1 MTTPTPQ
8 IWLKE
13 LNRPAR
19 FWISSA
25 IICGTTSALLV
36 IVQAWLFASIIAQG
50 FIDQTPLTALLPSL
64 ALAALVIGLRALANA
79 GRELAGQRAGEV
91 VRLHVRHA
99 ILSHLTQL
107 GPAYIALTPAGKLA
121 AITLERVEALH
132 NFFAHYM
139 PQKYIAMLVPTL
151 IAAAIIPVSWAA
163 GSILLITA
171 PLIPFFMTLVG
182 RNAASLHEKH
192 FLTLGRMSA
201 RFLDTLRGL
210 TTLKLLG
217 RAQEESQRIAAAS
230 EEYRKGTMSVLRVA
244 FLSSA
249 ILEFFTAVAIAMSAV
264 YLGMH
269 YLGYIDFGLYGR
281 ELTLQTGLFILLL
294 APEFYQPLRELGTH
308 YHARAEA
315 LGAADG
321 IVALL
326 HTTAEVPTVG
336 HQVIPRLKDG
346 ITLTY
351 DNVSYTYTG
360 REQPALV
367 NFSETFHPGEWVAI
381 TGESG
386 AGKTTLL
393 QMLLGFISVQ
403 HGEIFINGIPLCHL
417 SLASWRDN
425 VVWVS
430 QNPALFYGTIYD
442 NILLAKT
449 GATDQEV
456 HSAAN
461 KARVTDF
468 CQHLDN
474 GIHAEVGEQGRLLSG
489 GEGRRIALA
498 RAFLKDAPVLLLDEP
513 TAGLDHENEAIILEA
528 LKELARGKT
537 TIMVTHRHQAVEYA
551 DRIINLSPESGQ

>member
-8 IWLKE
+8 IWLKKISS
-13 LNRPAR
+13 PAR
-19 FWISSA
+19 FWIFGAIACGATSA
-25 IICGTTSALLV
+25 ILV
-36 IVQAWLFASIIAQG
+36 IFQAWLFASIIAQG
-50 FIDQTPLTALLPSL
+50 FIDRVPLPALLPSL
-64 ALAALVIGLRALANA
+64 ALVAGAIVLRALANA

-91 VRLHVRHA
+91 VRTHVRND
-99 ILSHLTQL
+99 ILAQLARL
-107 GPAYIALTPAGKLA
+107 GPAYIALTPAGTLA
-121 AITLERVEALH
+121 TITLERTEALH
-132 NFFAHYM
+132 NFVAHYV
-139 PQKYIAMLVPTL
+139 PQKYIAMIVPVL
-151 IAAAIIPVSWAA
+151 IASAIFPVSWAA

-192 FLTLGRMSA
+192 FVTLGRMSV

-217 RAQEESQRIAAAS
+217 RSKAESQRIAAAS

-264 YLGMH
+264 YLGLH
-269 YLGYIDFGLYGR
+269 YLGYVDFGLYGR

-326 HTTAEVPTVG
+326 HTPAEAPTEGHLTVP
-336 HQVIPRLKDG
+336 HPNDG
-346 ITLTY
+346 ITLVC
-351 DNVSYTYTG
+351 DNVSYTYAG

-367 NFSETFHPGEWVAI
+367 NFSETFRSGEWVAI

-393 QMLLGFISVQ
+393 QLLLGFIPVQ
-403 HGEIFINGIPLCHL
+403 HGEISINGTPLHHL

-430 QNPALFYGTIYD
+430 QNPALFYGTIYE
-442 NILLAKT
+442 NILLAKAD
-449 GATDQEV
+449 ATAAEV
-456 HSAAN
+456 HRAAS
-461 KARVTDF
+461 KARVIDF
-468 CQHLDN
+468 CQHFDK
-474 GIHAEVGEQGRLLSG
+474 GIHTEVGEQGRLLSG
-489 GEGRRIALA
+489 GEGRRVALA

-528 LKELARGKT
+528 LQELARGKT
-537 TIMVTHRHQAVEYA
+537 TIMVTHREQAAHYA
-551 DRIINLSPESGQ
+551 GRVITLPSFES